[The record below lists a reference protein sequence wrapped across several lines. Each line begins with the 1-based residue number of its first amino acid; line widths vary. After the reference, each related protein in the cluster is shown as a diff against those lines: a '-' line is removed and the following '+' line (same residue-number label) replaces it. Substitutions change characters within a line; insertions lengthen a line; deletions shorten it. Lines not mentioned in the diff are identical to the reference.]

1 MDFMKVSNDKG
12 IIKDGSD
19 ILIVLDE
26 RKRWL
31 TRAISG
37 KQFHCH
43 KGFFDFDHII
53 GKPYGTKVITNKSV
67 YLTIYD
73 PIPSDFL
80 KQIPHSS
87 QIIYT
92 KDAGSILMN
101 GGIKPGSR
109 VIEAGTGSGALTS
122 ILATYVGQTGQVYTY
137 ENRETAFETA
147 KENLSRIGVETNVS
161 MKLKDVSTGF
171 EEKNVDAIVL
181 DLGDPCIVIP
191 HAYESLKYGGIL
203 TVFLPTFNQIERVI
217 TTFSE
222 FDFDDIKAHE
232 LIKRDF
238 QLKPHAIRPNTR
250 MIGHTGYLIF
260 ARKVFKEV
268 DQ

>member
-1 MDFMKVSNDKG
+1 MTAFAENDL
-12 IIKDGSD
+12 ISDGSD
-19 ILIVLDE
+19 VLIVLDE

-31 TRAISG
+31 AKVISG
-37 KQFHCH
+37 QQFHCH
-43 KGFFDFDHII
+43 KGFFDFDQII
-53 GKPYGTKVITNKSV
+53 GKPFGTKVKTNKSV

-80 KQIPHSS
+80 KQISHSS

-101 GGIKPGSR
+101 GGIKPGIR

-122 ILATYVGQTGQVYTY
+122 ILATYVGSEGHVYTY
-137 ENRETAFETA
+137 ENREDAINTA
-147 KENLSRIGVETNVS
+147 KKNLSRIGVESIVS

-181 DLGDPCIVIP
+181 DLGDPEIVIP
-191 HAYESLKYGGIL
+191 HAYESLKYGGII
-203 TVFLPTFNQIERVI
+203 TIFIPTYNQIERVL
-217 TTFSE
+217 TKLLEFS
-222 FDFDDIKAHE
+222 FDDIKAHE
-232 LIKRDF
+232 LIKRDI

-260 ARKVFKEV
+260 ARKAFREV
-268 DQ
+268 E

>member
-1 MDFMKVSNDKG
+1 MTDSSESG
-12 IIKDGSD
+12 LIKDESD

-31 TRAISG
+31 AKVISG
-37 KQFHCH
+37 QQFHCH
-43 KGFFDFDHII
+43 KGFFDFDQII
-53 GKPYGTKVITNKSV
+53 GKPFGTKVITNKSV
-67 YLTIYD
+67 YLTIYN

-101 GGIKPGSR
+101 GGIKPGIR

-122 ILATYVGQTGQVYTY
+122 ILATYVGKHGHVYTY
-137 ENRETAFETA
+137 ENREVAFETA
-147 KENLSRIGVETNVS
+147 KKNLSRIGIESNVS
-161 MKLKDVSTGF
+161 IKLKDVSNGF
-171 EEKNVDAIVL
+171 DEKDVDAIVL
-181 DLGDPCIVIP
+181 DLGDPCSVIP
-191 HAYESLKYGGIL
+191 YAYESLKYGGIL
-203 TVFLPTFNQIERVI
+203 TIFLPTFNQIERVI

-232 LIKRDF
+232 LIKRNL

-268 DQ
+268 EQ